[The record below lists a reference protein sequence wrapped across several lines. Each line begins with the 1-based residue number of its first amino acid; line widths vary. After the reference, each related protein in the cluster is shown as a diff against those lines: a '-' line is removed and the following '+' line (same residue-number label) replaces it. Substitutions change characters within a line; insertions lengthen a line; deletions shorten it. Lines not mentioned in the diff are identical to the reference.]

1 MNKKLNSVVV
11 SVERILLT
19 MLLALVIGAICILCI
34 KQNPL
39 EAYAALFRGA
49 FHGKLQVG
57 NTLASFTPL
66 LLTSCAFIIGAKAGA
81 FNVGV
86 EGEVFLGG
94 ITAAYIGINWTFLPG
109 PLLLIA
115 CFAGAILVGALW
127 AYIPGALKAY
137 FNVSEVCVTILMNSV
152 AVYITSYL
160 VNGPMSAGVANAQS
174 KPVNVTLPQFMPP
187 SSVNTGLFIAV
198 VVVLLVIFMLYK
210 MRFGF
215 KIRVVGTNPQFA
227 EYAGIN
233 PRTIFIQSMMM
244 SGAIGGLAG
253 CIEILG
259 VHGYFLDNFA
269 YNLGTNGML
278 AALIVKSNIIFAPFV
293 SFFLAILHSGA
304 MGMQQATGVP
314 KSIVDTITAIFIIIA
329 TMETLFQPKTGYA
342 WKWLSKKHTTV
353 EEAVK

>member
-1 MNKKLNSVVV
+1 MSEKMQGMLFSIRK
-11 SVERILLT
+11 ILLT
-19 MLLALVIGAICILCI
+19 ILLALAIGGILIICIG
-34 KQNPL
+34 QNPL
-39 EAYAALFRGA
+39 HAYAALFGGA
-49 FHGKLQVG
+49 FHGRLQIG

-66 LLTSCAFIIGAKAGA
+66 LLTSIAFVIAAKAGA

-86 EGEVFLGG
+86 EGEAFLGG
-94 ITAAYIGINWTFLPG
+94 IAAAYIGIYWTFLPK

-115 CFAGAILVGALW
+115 CFAGAVLIGALW

-152 AVYITSYL
+152 ALYITSFL
-160 VNGPMSAGVANAQS
+160 VNGPMSAGVANSQS
-174 KPVNVTLPQFMPP
+174 KPVTVTLRQFMIP

-198 VVVLLVIFMLYK
+198 AVSVLVVFMLYK
-210 MRFGF
+210 MKAGF

-233 PRTIFIQSMMM
+233 PRRVFIGSMML
-244 SGAIGGLAG
+244 SGALGGLAG

-259 VHGYFLDNFA
+259 VHGYFLNNFA

-278 AALIVKSNIIFAPFV
+278 AALIVKNNIIFTPFMA
-293 SFFLAILHSGA
+293 FFLAILHSGA
-304 MGMQQATGVP
+304 MGMQQSTGVP

-329 TMETLFQPKTGYA
+329 TMETLFQPRIG
-342 WKWLSKKHTTV
+342 LLKKKRERRVAAAV
-353 EEAVK
+353 EVK